1 MLSHEGRLLQ
11 GRVSYKAQPF
21 RAKLY
26 GFLSYLMRCTVTGD
40 PYTILRLQGEADLG

>member
-26 GFLSYLMRCTVTGD
+26 DFLSYLMRDCPKRAWWVVIRYSST
-40 PYTILRLQGEADLG
+40 YEKA